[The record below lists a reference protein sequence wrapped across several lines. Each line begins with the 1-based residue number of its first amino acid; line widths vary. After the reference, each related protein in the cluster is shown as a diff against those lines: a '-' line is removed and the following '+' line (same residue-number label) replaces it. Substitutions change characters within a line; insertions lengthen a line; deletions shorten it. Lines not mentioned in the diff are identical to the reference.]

1 MNAELEAV
9 IKDVNAS
16 LPERKLIALIERT
29 NLSAD
34 AKALMTDMARI
45 TVKVGGKI
53 LAIGRKLLSFVFDL
67 IKAFPTITIG
77 ITTALVL
84 TPMIAGIPLLGGAL
98 AAALG
103 SLLLILGI
111 GAGVLNDFTNSKL
124 GERVDALVNSFS
136 ALVEA

>member
-1 MNAELEAV
+1 MNAELQAV

-34 AKALMTDMARI
+34 AKALMIDMARI

-77 ITTALVL
+77 TITALVL
-84 TPMIAGIPLLGGAL
+84 TSMIAGIPIFGGAL

-111 GAGVLNDFTNSKL
+111 GAGVLNDFTILRFLRKPNL
-124 GERVDALVNSFS
+124 MA
-136 ALVEA
+136 

>member
-1 MNAELEAV
+1 MNAELQAV

-34 AKALMTDMARI
+34 AKALMIDMARI

-77 ITTALVL
+77 TITALVL
-84 TPMIAGIPLLGGAL
+84 TSMIAGIPIFGGAL
-98 AAALG
+98 AAGQLQIVFLDEVGAG
-103 SLLLILGI
+103 VNRTLLILRFLRKPNLM
-111 GAGVLNDFTNSKL
+111 A
-124 GERVDALVNSFS
+124 
-136 ALVEA
+136 